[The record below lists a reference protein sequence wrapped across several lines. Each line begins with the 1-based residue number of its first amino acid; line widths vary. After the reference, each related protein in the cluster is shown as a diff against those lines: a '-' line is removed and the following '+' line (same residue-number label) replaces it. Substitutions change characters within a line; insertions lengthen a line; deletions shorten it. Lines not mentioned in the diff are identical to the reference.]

1 MRDST
6 KDRAVGRWRSL
17 LPAFGVDARFL
28 TGKHSG
34 CPICS
39 DGKDRFRFDDRAG
52 HGTWIC
58 NKCGSGDG
66 IALVMKLKGV
76 QYPQACR
83 MIDAE
88 LPSSHIEGSSA
99 VKSASPNAMA
109 ERGKDMWGQAVRLD
123 GTDAA
128 SLYLR
133 RRGIEQPFPPMLRF
147 QARMPYTHADKSK
160 SKHPCMVARYVSPD
174 ASVSTFHLT
183 YLDEAGRKADFT
195 DPADKVRK
203 FWPGKIPDGGAV
215 RLAPSAETM
224 GIAEGIETA
233 MSAMQV
239 FEVPVWAALN
249 SGNLFKWQPPANVRC
264 VLIFGDAD
272 EGFDGQTKAYALA
285 HRLKL
290 SGLNV
295 EVRMPDFLG
304 TDWNDYLQSLHPE
317 LEGA

>member
-17 LPAFGVDARFL
+17 LAAFGVDARFL

-34 CPICS
+34 CPICN

-66 IALVMKLKGV
+66 IGLVMQIKGV
-76 QYPQACR
+76 PYPQACR
-83 MIDAE
+83 MVDAE
-88 LPSSHIEGSSA
+88 LPSSSVDSGAA
-99 VKSASPNAMA
+99 VKASSPGAMA
-109 ERGKDMWGQAVRLD
+109 ERGLAMWGQTVKLD
-123 GTDAA
+123 GTDTA
-128 SLYLR
+128 SLYLK
-133 RRGIEQPFPPMLRF
+133 RRGIEQPFPPMLRY
-147 QARMPYTHADKSK
+147 QPKMTYLHDDKTK
-160 SKHPCMVARYVSPD
+160 TKHPCMVARYVSPD
-174 ASVSTFHLT
+174 ASVSTFHFT
-183 YLDEAGRKADFT
+183 YLDPSGRKADL
-195 DPADKVRK
+195 PKVRK

-239 FEVPVWAALN
+239 FDVPVWAALN
-249 SGNLFKWQPPANVRC
+249 SGNLFKWQPPANVRN
-264 VLIFGDAD
+264 VLIFGDTD

-295 EVRMPDFLG
+295 EVRMPDFFG
-304 TDWNDYLQSLHPE
+304 DWNDYLQALQPE
-317 LEGA
+317 LERA

>member
-17 LPAFGVDARFL
+17 LPAFGVDARYL
-28 TGKHSG
+28 TGKHTS
-34 CPICS
+34 CPICN
-39 DGKDRFRFDDRAG
+39 DGKDRWRFDDKAG

-66 IALVMKLKGV
+66 IGLVMQMKGV
-76 QYPQACR
+76 PYPQACR

-88 LPSSHIEGSSA
+88 LPSSSVDSGAA
-99 VKSASPNAMA
+99 VKASSPGAMA
-109 ERGKDMWGQAVRLD
+109 ERGLAMWGQTVKLD
-123 GTDAA
+123 GTDVA
-128 SLYLR
+128 SLYLK

-147 QARMPYTHADKSK
+147 QPKMTYLHDDKTK
-160 SKHPCMVARYVSPD
+160 TKHPCMVARYVSPD
-174 ASVSTFHLT
+174 ASVSTFHMT
-183 YLDEAGRKADFT
+183 YLDPSGRKADL
-195 DPADKVRK
+195 PKVRK

-215 RLAPSAETM
+215 RLAPSADTM

-249 SGNLFKWQPPANVRC
+249 SGNLFKWQPPANVRN

-295 EVRMPDFLG
+295 EVRMPDFFG
-304 TDWNDYLQSLHPE
+304 DWNDYLQTVNPE
-317 LEGA
+317 LERA

>member
-17 LPAFGVDARFL
+17 LPAFGLDQRAL
-28 TGKHSG
+28 SGKHG
-34 CPICS
+34 PCPICRE
-39 DGKDRFRFDDRAG
+39 GTDRWRFDDKQG
-52 HGTWIC
+52 NGTWIC

-76 QYPQACR
+76 AFPQACR
-83 MIDAE
+83 MVDAE
-88 LPSSHIEGSSA
+88 LPSSHVEGVSA
-99 VKSASPNAMA
+99 VKQASPGMMA
-109 ERGKDMWGQAVRLD
+109 ERGLAMWAQAVPLD

-133 RRGIEQPFPPMLRF
+133 RRGIEQPFPPMLRY
-147 QARMPYTHADKSK
+147 QPRMTYVHDDKTK
-160 SKHPCMVARYVSPD
+160 TKHPCMVARFVSPD

-183 YLDEAGRKADFT
+183 YLDGSGRKADL
-195 DPADKVRK
+195 PAVRK
-203 FWPGKIPDGGAV
+203 LWPGKVPDGGAV

-239 FEVPVWAALN
+239 FDVPVWSALN
-249 SGNLFKWQPPANVRC
+249 SGNLFKWQPPANVRN

-295 EVRMPDFLG
+295 EVRMPDFIG
-304 TDWNDYLQSLHPE
+304 TDWNDYLQSIKPE
-317 LEGA
+317 LVGA